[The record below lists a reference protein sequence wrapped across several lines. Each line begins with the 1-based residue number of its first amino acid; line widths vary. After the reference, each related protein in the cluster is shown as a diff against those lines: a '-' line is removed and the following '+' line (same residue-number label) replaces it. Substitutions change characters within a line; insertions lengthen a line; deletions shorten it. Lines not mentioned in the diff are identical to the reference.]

1 MELTVCSVD
10 GPPALLEAL
19 GEPGGAPADRHHVLL
34 NLSPFSAITL
44 SGRER
49 KVAGIEPA
57 GESFAFAYPA
67 MFAPDGPGATAKSRA
82 VAITEAA
89 AAAAARSAAAQGAA
103 AGSAPPEASDGVTV
117 RVSVDG
123 QTTPPVMRQSADSQP
138 GDGDGRQVPHPSATL
153 CVRGRGNVE
162 MTLPYPTPRRR
173 RPPSWSPPA
182 ASCSA
187 AASCTSIATAT
198 CASRVSRSAARSP
211 EITRDHPR
219 LGDLCQPPLAITL
232 PEPGEADEH
241 DSHHA
246 CSGRTEEAGAKSGFS
261 YRAGQRSP
269 LDLRLNG
276 PHVLS
281 PWATLKLHKAG
292 RFLSPPP
299 LFLSPGRSMS

>member
-49 KVAGIEPA
+49 KVAGIAPA

-103 AGSAPPEASDGVTV
+103 AGSAPPEASEGVTV

-138 GDGDGRQVPHPSATL
+138 GDGDGRQVPHPLPLGHSVCL
-153 CVRGRGNVE
+153 GRGDVE
-162 MTLPYPTPRRR
+162 MTLPTLHLGGAARRAGRRLPLPAQRRLRVRRLRRR
-173 RPPSWSPPA
+173 LVPA
-182 ASCSA
+182 A
-187 AASCTSIATAT
+187 
-198 CASRVSRSAARSP
+198 RLVRRRDHPRSP
-211 EITRDHPR
+211 EITRD
-219 LGDLCQPPLAITL
+219 
-232 PEPGEADEH
+232 
-241 DSHHA
+241 
-246 CSGRTEEAGAKSGFS
+246 
-261 YRAGQRSP
+261 
-269 LDLRLNG
+269 
-276 PHVLS
+276 
-281 PWATLKLHKAG
+281 
-292 RFLSPPP
+292 
-299 LFLSPGRSMS
+299 